1 MEICVLQ
8 NPIKVNWP
16 KRSGRESGNH
26 AYFFWL
32 RGKITW
38 RQKEPQ
44 TISFINASAVQRQA
58 EEHTLGCCSY
68 ILLLANPALHW
79 HLTKKYWNP
88 SGALEVNHFTKV
100 NNTDIPASV
109 WTTIP
114 IAEIWPQR
122 VPSIRVKLARKS
134 RITTHNRYNT
144 KIPACGQIFVSIN
157 HAGRLI
163 VCHRATGHWENNPA
177 TTFRW
182 IKILPLMQSLPGTE
196 IMFSWVANLLN
207 LTVRQDCLAKPP
219 AINMQDWPRKAF
231 KSYILKI
238 YLSKAPVDE
247 LERHC
252 SF

>member
-38 RQKEPQ
+38 RQNEPQ

-58 EEHTLGCCSY
+58 EEHTPGCCSY

-122 VPSIRVKLARKS
+122 VPSIRVKLSRKS

-163 VCHRATGHWENNPA
+163 VCLSQSNW
-177 TTFRW
+177 
-182 IKILPLMQSLPGTE
+182 PLRKQSCNDIQVDKDITADAVTARDRDHIFMGGKSP
-196 IMFSWVANLLN
+196 
-207 LTVRQDCLAKPP
+207 QPDCSPRLSQYWSHHNKNFICKASCNKHARLASQG
-219 AINMQDWPRKAF
+219 I
-231 KSYILKI
+231 
-238 YLSKAPVDE
+238 
-247 LERHC
+247 
-252 SF
+252 